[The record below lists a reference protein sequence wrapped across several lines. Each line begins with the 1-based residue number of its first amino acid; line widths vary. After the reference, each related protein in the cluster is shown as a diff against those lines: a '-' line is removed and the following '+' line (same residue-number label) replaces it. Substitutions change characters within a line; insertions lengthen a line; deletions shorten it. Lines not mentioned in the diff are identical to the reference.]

1 MAERIDELQLLIGS
15 DASKAIEQLGSL
27 ASALDT
33 AASSTRKLAGATGFL
48 SSFCAGLSRIANT
61 NLDRTISNLERL
73 SRLDL
78 SNLKDKNVTLAFQVK
93 GASEAERFKYATED
107 AEKSIRKSAGSMAK
121 SLGNAFHVDPEGVKE
136 LTEQVKDYISAF
148 ANKDTHAANE
158 AMQRMFQTIYKN
170 GRMSVAELQGVA
182 KEYQATYDALMSG
195 KYNANKLSQSEIS
208 DLFAKGFGN
217 NLRKG
222 AAGIDQNWSEV
233 TEEAGNSLERYG
245 EQAVTTADQ
254 LRAVADETQRLR
266 EALEPKEFSKLNNPD
281 LEAGILE
288 SIEGLGDNIQKTLRE
303 KTAAGMRESLNK
315 IPIDL
320 DIDQNRFE
328 NQIQKAIDK
337 ATGRTYT
344 SQPIKLKLDNQQ
356 LRENV
361 EAAFSLIDLPKLPQF
376 AEGFASISASI
387 STLNQT
393 NMKDTGLNQFTNSI
407 RRLVSTDTSKFD
419 VKTFES
425 IAASIK
431 DIAGI
436 GDVGKGLNGF
446 VSSIA
451 RLANAGE
458 KTGQTAEG
466 MKRLTPEIK
475 TAVKTFI
482 ELGTID
488 AALTS
493 FIASLSRLATA
504 GKKTDETASGLSN
517 LSQAVMEFLNALSG
531 APEINEN
538 IANTIQ
544 GLGNL
549 AAAGASAGKA
559 MNSVMN
565 GGSGGGN
572 GFAKTAVDT
581 FIRSYTNGLKGL
593 LNIALKLGGQ
603 GAAALG
609 NFLGKLNLIPTS
621 ANSID
626 RTALSFS
633 NLLRAILPFYGLRGM
648 FEWGKEALNAGSSIV
663 ELENVI
669 DTSFGK
675 LKKGYED
682 ISGYIYKWAETTID
696 AFGVSQIAAER
707 YAGRLMAMFNSSG
720 FDITEGM
727 RDSAAKMSTDLIER
741 AGDIASFY
749 DISVDEAMTKMQAGL
764 AGMTRPLRSLGI
776 NMSVANMQAFALS
789 RGITT
794 AWKEMDQ
801 ATQMA
806 LRYEY
811 MLHATQYAAGDFQKT
826 SMSLANELR
835 LLQLNFQVL
844 STTIGQGLV
853 SAIAPVIGWLNL
865 LIRRLI
871 QAAAAFRTFMWT
883 LFGKPLQASKGVV
896 DDMAGYLDDASGAAD
911 GLAGGAGDASDGLGK
926 AGKAAKNLKK
936 QLQVLPFDELNQL
949 AKDTEAAG
957 SGGSGGAGGGGGGG
971 GLGAMNLL
979 GDLDTNFDLSG
990 SSTLNA
996 INKWAEK
1003 IKRAFLDRDWKS
1015 LGKNIANFINMGFGK
1030 LYEILDWKNV
1040 GPKVYGFVRPFQQT
1054 FNSIMEYIDWDL
1066 IGRTFGRG
1074 LNTIVYTLRT
1084 WITGFNWRMYGTQ
1097 IATGLN
1103 SMLDEWD
1110 ADAFGR
1116 LIADK
1121 FKAAW
1126 DFFGGFVKKF
1136 DFKKFGKKLKDMING
1151 AIEELNWSD
1160 MGETLAEFF
1169 NGVNDAIIEFFSD
1182 GTVIENLKEAFVTFV
1197 NSFLKKFDADK
1208 AKEAFNTVK
1217 DELKRGLAEAIEGI
1231 DKTKLKESF
1240 ITLLE
1245 GLPWGTIADAIGA
1258 VAGAKLA
1265 IGIFGKAFELKAISL
1280 LSGMN
1285 LGGALGGA
1293 GGAAGAGAG
1302 GAAAG
1307 AGGAAAGGAA
1317 SGLGSTLFGVG
1328 SAVTLLVGVMKKF
1341 EKISDDW
1348 AKSKGVTETA
1358 SDKVKNRKM
1367 FTDDYD
1373 ADVTS
1378 GAPATPIDT
1387 GVNAP
1392 LSQTVTLSAKV
1403 DPSFT
1408 TALASKWQ
1416 LEKNPTVQKLLTAEQ
1431 ADAYK
1436 KARKSFIE
1444 WHDDKVE
1451 KRVNAKFNNAYH
1463 TVHDNWN
1470 RWDSET
1476 IKKTVNAGPNG
1487 AYNTTHSNWD
1497 RWVSETIKKTA
1508 NGGTNGAY
1516 TKTHTAWTNWV
1527 SETVKKT
1534 ANGGETDEFK
1544 QAKKDYDSMVEK
1556 WVPIHLDIKIKD
1568 RIDKIMAEHNGTTQ
1582 TLYKILYNASGGLFD
1597 NTTAFQVFGE
1607 AGAEAA
1613 IPLERRSTMR
1623 KIANAIVDSGGMQ
1636 TSSNT
1641 GLATEIAAAVAPYI
1655 MDAVSDANSRP
1666 VQVNATLYT
1675 ENNEVLARAVHQGQK
1690 SIDKR
1695 YNPVSQFSY

>member
-48 SSFCAGLSRIANT
+48 SSFSAGLSRIANT

-148 ANKDTHAANE
+148 ANKDTRAANE
-158 AMQRMFQTIYKN
+158 TMQRMFQTIYKN

-217 NLRKG
+217 NLRKN

-254 LRAVADETQRLR
+254 LKAVADETQRLR

-303 KTAAGMRESLNK
+303 KTAAGMKESLNK

-328 NQIQKAIDK
+328 TQIQKAIDK
-337 ATGRTYT
+337 ATGKTYT

-419 VKTFES
+419 IKTFEG

-458 KTGQTAEG
+458 KTSQTAEG

-517 LSQAVMEFLNALSG
+517 LSQAVMEFINALSG

-565 GGSGGGN
+565 GGSSGGN

-581 FIRSYTNGLKGL
+581 FIRSYINGLKGL

-633 NLLRAILPFYGLRGM
+633 NLLRAILPFYGIRGL
-648 FEWGKEALNAGSSIV
+648 FEWGKEALDAGSSIV

-669 DTSFGK
+669 DTSFGN

-727 RDSAAKMSTDLIER
+727 RDSAAKMTTDLIER

-811 MLHATQYAAGDFQKT
+811 MLHATQYAQGDFART
-826 SMSLANELR
+826 SGR
-835 LLQLNFQVL
+835 V
-844 STTIGQGLV
+844 
-853 SAIAPVIGWLNL
+853 IAPCY
-865 LIRRLI
+865 R
-871 QAAAAFRTFMWT
+871 
-883 LFGKPLQASKGVV
+883 
-896 DDMAGYLDDASGAAD
+896 
-911 GLAGGAGDASDGLGK
+911 
-926 AGKAAKNLKK
+926 
-936 QLQVLPFDELNQL
+936 E
-949 AKDTEAAG
+949 
-957 SGGSGGAGGGGGGG
+957 
-971 GLGAMNLL
+971 
-979 GDLDTNFDLSG
+979 
-990 SSTLNA
+990 
-996 INKWAEK
+996 
-1003 IKRAFLDRDWKS
+1003 
-1015 LGKNIANFINMGFGK
+1015 
-1030 LYEILDWKNV
+1030 
-1040 GPKVYGFVRPFQQT
+1040 
-1054 FNSIMEYIDWDL
+1054 
-1066 IGRTFGRG
+1066 
-1074 LNTIVYTLRT
+1074 
-1084 WITGFNWRMYGTQ
+1084 
-1097 IATGLN
+1097 
-1103 SMLDEWD
+1103 
-1110 ADAFGR
+1110 
-1116 LIADK
+1116 
-1121 FKAAW
+1121 
-1126 DFFGGFVKKF
+1126 
-1136 DFKKFGKKLKDMING
+1136 
-1151 AIEELNWSD
+1151 
-1160 MGETLAEFF
+1160 
-1169 NGVNDAIIEFFSD
+1169 
-1182 GTVIENLKEAFVTFV
+1182 
-1197 NSFLKKFDADK
+1197 
-1208 AKEAFNTVK
+1208 
-1217 DELKRGLAEAIEGI
+1217 
-1231 DKTKLKESF
+1231 
-1240 ITLLE
+1240 
-1245 GLPWGTIADAIGA
+1245 
-1258 VAGAKLA
+1258 VA
-1265 IGIFGKAFELKAISL
+1265 
-1280 LSGMN
+1280 
-1285 LGGALGGA
+1285 
-1293 GGAAGAGAG
+1293 
-1302 GAAAG
+1302 
-1307 AGGAAAGGAA
+1307 
-1317 SGLGSTLFGVG
+1317 
-1328 SAVTLLVGVMKKF
+1328 
-1341 EKISDDW
+1341 
-1348 AKSKGVTETA
+1348 
-1358 SDKVKNRKM
+1358 
-1367 FTDDYD
+1367 
-1373 ADVTS
+1373 
-1378 GAPATPIDT
+1378 
-1387 GVNAP
+1387 
-1392 LSQTVTLSAKV
+1392 
-1403 DPSFT
+1403 
-1408 TALASKWQ
+1408 
-1416 LEKNPTVQKLLTAEQ
+1416 
-1431 ADAYK
+1431 
-1436 KARKSFIE
+1436 
-1444 WHDDKVE
+1444 
-1451 KRVNAKFNNAYH
+1451 
-1463 TVHDNWN
+1463 
-1470 RWDSET
+1470 
-1476 IKKTVNAGPNG
+1476 
-1487 AYNTTHSNWD
+1487 
-1497 RWVSETIKKTA
+1497 
-1508 NGGTNGAY
+1508 
-1516 TKTHTAWTNWV
+1516 
-1527 SETVKKT
+1527 
-1534 ANGGETDEFK
+1534 
-1544 QAKKDYDSMVEK
+1544 
-1556 WVPIHLDIKIKD
+1556 
-1568 RIDKIMAEHNGTTQ
+1568 
-1582 TLYKILYNASGGLFD
+1582 
-1597 NTTAFQVFGE
+1597 
-1607 AGAEAA
+1607 
-1613 IPLERRSTMR
+1613 
-1623 KIANAIVDSGGMQ
+1623 
-1636 TSSNT
+1636 
-1641 GLATEIAAAVAPYI
+1641 
-1655 MDAVSDANSRP
+1655 
-1666 VQVNATLYT
+1666 
-1675 ENNEVLARAVHQGQK
+1675 
-1690 SIDKR
+1690 
-1695 YNPVSQFSY
+1695 